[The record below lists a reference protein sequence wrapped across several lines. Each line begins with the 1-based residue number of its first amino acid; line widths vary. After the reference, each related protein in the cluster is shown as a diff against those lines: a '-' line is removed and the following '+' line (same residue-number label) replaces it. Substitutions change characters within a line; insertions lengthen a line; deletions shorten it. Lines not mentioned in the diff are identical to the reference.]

1 MNELIDLQKR
11 LIESGFR
18 LLKRGGIMVYSTC
31 SLSSKQN
38 EQVVHWLLDKYKD
51 TAYIIAVSFS
61 AESYDNTSSS
71 SQELSFIEEGSIS
84 GTIQGM
90 EQQRRVLRLIVSCR
104 EVDSFLQRLGSGSIS
119 REGEENQS

>member
-1 MNELIDLQKR
+1 MNELIGLQKR

-51 TAYIIAVSFS
+51 TAYIIPVSFS
-61 AESYDNTSSS
+61 AESYGNTSSS

-84 GTIQGM
+84 GTVRFNPMDETTTEMSSQIDCIM
-90 EQQRRVLRLIVSCR
+90 P
-104 EVDSFLQRLGSGSIS
+104 GSGFFLAKIGK
-119 REGEENQS
+119 R

>member
-1 MNELIDLQKR
+1 
-11 LIESGFR
+11 
-18 LLKRGGIMVYSTC
+18 
-31 SLSSKQN
+31 
-38 EQVVHWLLDKYKD
+38 VHWLLEYED
-51 TAYIIAVSFS
+51 TAYITPVSFS

-71 SQELSFIEEGSIS
+71 QELPFIEEGSIS
-84 GTIQGM
+84 GTIQRM